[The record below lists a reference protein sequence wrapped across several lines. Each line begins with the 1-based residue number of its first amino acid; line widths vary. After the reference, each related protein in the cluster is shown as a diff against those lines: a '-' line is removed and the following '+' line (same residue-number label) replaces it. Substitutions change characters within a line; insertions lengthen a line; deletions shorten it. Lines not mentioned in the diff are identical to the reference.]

1 MKPETKLAI
10 RRFAVRWM
18 RKLLDVLDDRLHAAE
33 VRLRED
39 LERAAPGRV
48 ATPIAKVG
56 STPTARSKV
65 ETFQQWEARRSGIIV
80 TDGCKTPGKT
90 KSLNG
95 LLRPT
100 HKRGMPSAEFDL
112 RFAR

>member
-56 STPTARSKV
+56 STPTARSKPGLGLV
-65 ETFQQWEARRSGIIV
+65 VS
-80 TDGCKTPGKT
+80 DGCKTPGKT
-90 KSLNG
+90 KTLNY
-95 LLRPT
+95 LLQRT
-100 HKRGMPSAEFDL
+100 RRRGMTAAEFDL
-112 RFAR
+112 RFVR